1 MKKKFYLFLF
11 VPLFL
16 LSLIPVPST
25 AQNPPDIEQIVVTGK
40 NGTGHERGG
49 PTLVEAFLFRSMC
62 TIYIALAYEV
72 GTAMITVSDA
82 GGVTVY
88 SDIVDATQIGF
99 TQFAAPTA
107 SGTYNLE
114 VQSSSYYGRGQFVI
128 E

>member
-1 MKKKFYLFLF
+1 MRK
-11 VPLFL
+11 L
-16 LSLIPVPST
+16 LVCLITVVLLIPHFDQMNAMTDGDVETIDLSVKKDPG
-25 AQNPPDIEQIVVTGK
+25 N
-40 NGTGHERGG
+40 ERGG
-49 PTLVEAFLFRSMC
+49 GASVEACLFLS
-62 TIYIALAYEV
+62 TNNIYIALAYEV